1 MTQGQTRFVSF
12 SYWMLCFVVAGY
24 FIIHGL
30 GLGSDKGY
38 LSFSSFDEDIAD
50 ARIELSE
57 LRSKR
62 KWLEH
67 RVSLIAEDEVDAD
80 FLSEIAREKG
90 GLYSPDEL
98 IIEFN

>member
-12 SYWMLCFVVAGY
+12 SYWLLCFVVAGY

-38 LSFSSFDEDIAD
+38 LSFSSIDEGITE

-80 FLSEIAREKG
+80 LLSEIAREKG

>member
-1 MTQGQTRFVSF
+1 MTHGQSRITSF

-30 GLGSDKGY
+30 GLGGDKGY
-38 LSFSSFDEDIAD
+38 LSFTSFDEDISD

-57 LRSKR
+57 LRFKR